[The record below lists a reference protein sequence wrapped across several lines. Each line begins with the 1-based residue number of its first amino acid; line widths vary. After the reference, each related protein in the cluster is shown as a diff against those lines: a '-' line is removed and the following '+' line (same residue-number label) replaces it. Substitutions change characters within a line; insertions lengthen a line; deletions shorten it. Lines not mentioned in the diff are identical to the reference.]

1 MRNGRS
7 LVLVSNRGLRLPPP
21 SEQRA
26 SMAFLRDEPPTHQGS
41 AASPSRSPA
50 IPSPPPPAT
59 ASNIRAHR
67 KNNRPKTG
75 DLKVRRS
82 CFRVDDGAEIRSRTE
97 QVIEADNGLLA
108 IDPHLVESRP
118 IPGRRL
124 LPFSVCATPTS
135 CSAAAPRRCAA
146 VPARPWRSLRPRTP
160 GRSATRC
167 PGCGPTPRRPSPAC
181 RGARSGRR

>member
-1 MRNGRS
+1 MRTFPNRKLRNPRNSSTGGLPLVGSSTIVRS
-7 LVLVSNRGLRLPPP
+7 ASLIRRFRSGCEWRISVAVSSGTLSFMR
-21 SEQRA
+21 Q
-26 SMAFLRDEPPTHQGS
+26 
-41 AASPSRSPA
+41 
-50 IPSPPPPAT
+50 
-59 ASNIRAHR
+59 AHR

-135 CSAAAPRRCAA
+135 CSAAAPRRCAG
-146 VPARPWRSLRPRTP
+146 VPARPWRSPRPRTP